1 MITNIEELYAAF
13 RQVMENKRWW
23 DTDNKWEILLGAIL
37 VQNTNW
43 RNVDYALVNL
53 KEATQFLPEKILALE
68 LDELQDLIRPSGFY
82 KGKSATIM
90 GVLTWLKENHF
101 DLEAVAGKSFS
112 ELRKELLAIKG
123 IGEETADALLVYVFE
138 HSTFIA
144 DKYAQRLFE
153 KFGVAFSGYKQLK
166 RAVLWPSTMDTLK
179 AQNLHG
185 WIIEYG
191 QAYLKTDE
199 RWQAGP
205 LKEFKLTLSETADT
219 K

>member
-53 KEATQFLPEKILALE
+53 EEATQFLPEKILALE

-90 GVLTWLKENHF
+90 GVLTWLKENRF

-205 LKEFKLTLSETADT
+205 LKEFKLTLSETADL

>member
-1 MITNIEELYAAF
+1 MITNIEELYEAF

-23 DTDNKWEILLGAIL
+23 NTDNKWEILFGAIL

-43 RNVDYALVNL
+43 RNVDYALINL
-53 KEATQFLPEKILALE
+53 EEATQFLPEKVLALE
-68 LDELQDLIRPSGFY
+68 LNELQDLIRPSGFY
-82 KGKSATIM
+82 KGKSATIVS
-90 GVLTWLKENHF
+90 VLTWLKEYHF
-101 DLEAVAGKSFS
+101 DLETVAEKEFL

-153 KFGVAFSGYKQLK
+153 KFGFASSGYKQLK
-166 RAVLWPSTMDTLK
+166 CAILWPETMDTLK

-191 QAYLKTDE
+191 QAYLKNDE

-205 LKEFKLTLSETADT
+205 LRTFKVAVN
-219 K
+219 